1 MWNNLR
7 KIAWKRIAI
16 TGAILA
22 AAVAVAVMV
31 LLWSQQSPQRSQQ
44 QSPLP
49 STMQE
54 LTRAELDLHDGVL
67 YTKGGDTPFN
77 GKLIEDDG
85 QNKRKLEIRIRN
97 GKADGLSRGWFENG
111 QLETEENFVAGVSH
125 GIRTRWFPNGTQKS
139 EATIVDGQ
147 VNGRYVEWYDNGKKA
162 AEAVMVDG
170 KAHGLAESWYPSG
183 KIKSRIQLENGTPTN
198 QQFFE
203 ENVSTAQL
211 NKHFNPTSP

>member
-1 MWNNLR
+1 MWNNLQR
-7 KIAWKRIAI
+7 IALKRIAI
-16 TGAILA
+16 VGAILA
-22 AAVAVAVMV
+22 AAVAVMV
-31 LLWSQQSPQRSQQ
+31 LLWSQ

-54 LTRAELDLHDGVL
+54 LTRAELGLQDGVL
-67 YTKGGDTPFN
+67 YAKGGDTPFN
-77 GKLIEDDG
+77 GKLIEDYG

-97 GKADGLSRGWFENG
+97 GKADGLSCGWFEDG

-125 GIRTRWFPNGTQKS
+125 GIRTRWFPNGTKKS

-203 ENVSTAQL
+203 ENESNAQL
-211 NKHFNPTSP
+211 DKHLNPTSP